1 MFWVLGAV
9 MMILSVVFKVTLPV
23 IGKYNTFHVACQFVL
38 LNQELYHLSCKRTT
52 SIQLIQ
58 RHTFIAYTWCG
69 KISSC

>member
-52 SIQLIQ
+52 PIQ
-58 RHTFIAYTWCG
+58 
-69 KISSC
+69 